1 MAQFS
6 NPSRSFS
13 PRPQHD
19 YLDPVAVTDTST
31 VIANYEADGNSA
43 TGYQSEAALEDALIK
58 QLQRQAYDYA
68 DIRDAQSMRDNVR
81 TQLEK
86 LNNYQFSDTEWETFY
101 RTEIANPS
109 SGIVEKTRTI
119 QTDHVKN
126 LIRDDGT
133 TKNIALIDKDNIHRN
148 SLQVINQ
155 YSTKKSEKGNESNR
169 YDVSILVNGLPLVH
183 LELKRRGVA
192 IRQAFNQIDRYQRDS
207 FWADEGLFQYVQLF
221 VISNGT
227 QTKYYSNTTRDL
239 HIKDQTKKSSQQ
251 SRKRKTSNSFEFT
264 SWWADAKNKPITD
277 LMAFATT
284 FLSKHTLLA
293 VLTRYC
299 VFTVDELL
307 LVMRPY
313 QIAAAERILNRIER
327 SISYKQLGSVNGGG
341 YVWHTTGSGKT
352 LTSFKTAQL
361 ATENESVEKV
371 IFVVDRK
378 DLDYQ
383 TIREY
388 DRFEKGAA
396 NSNTS
401 TKILSQQLSTK
412 SELLAEIEQ
421 REREGKPTG
430 DIDLTRADSK
440 IVITTIQKMSH
451 FIAGNDKREIYNQHV
466 VFIFDEC
473 HRSQFGSMH
482 TAIKKKFKK
491 ANFFGFTGTPIFE
504 QNKVGSNPNLQTT
517 TQAFGDMLHSYTI
530 VDAIRDKNV
539 LPFKVEYHELS
550 PVSPD
555 PNSPFELTA
564 AELLVPGRI
573 EEITGYTLEHFDQ
586 KTKRDLGQSYT
597 HKVVTNVE
605 QSVRKRGAKEATKAD
620 RKVKGF
626 NALFATDSIQAAR
639 TYYDEFTRQQAS
651 LPLDQRLKVATIF
664 SAQSNVNDAVDLIE
678 DEDFDTSKLSGDN
691 LDFLARAV
699 GDYNEMFATNY
710 DARDA
715 ESFENYYKDLS
726 QRIKNRDI
734 DLVIVVNMLLTGF
747 DATTLNTLFVD
758 KNLRMH
764 GLIQAFSRT
773 NRILNSVKT
782 YGNIVS
788 FRDLDKNTN
797 EALELFGNAD
807 NAAQVAILAPFKDF
821 YRDYSR
827 KVEDLKDFYP
837 SGQVIA
843 SESGQ
848 KAFVKLYGEVLK
860 LENVLTSF
868 DEFAGQELLSERE
881 SQDYKS
887 MYLDLHDEFKA
898 QRIADMPFDET
909 GDDEADEQLV
919 FELEL
924 IKQVEINVDYI
935 VMLIDEYRKQHG
947 TGDTEGAQQ
956 TRETIERSVDASP
969 SLRDKRDLIEE
980 FMDTVGEGDHAL
992 ETSDMSTDQR
1002 WVQFIAVRRDE
1013 ELKNLIETERL
1024 KPEATYTFVERALE
1038 SGVVPTSGT
1047 ALTKLLP
1054 KTSRFGKQANH
1065 DEVRAR
1071 VSDKLSAFVER
1082 FSLVI

>member
-1 MAQFS
+1 MAQFT

-13 PRPQHD
+13 PRPQHA
-19 YLDPVAVTDTST
+19 YADPVAVTDTST
-31 VIANYEADGNSA
+31 VIASYVADGKSA
-43 TGYQSEAALEDALIK
+43 TGYQSEAALEEAFIN
-58 QLQRQAYDYA
+58 QLTSQAYEHA
-68 DIRDAQSMRDNVR
+68 DIRTPEAMRDNLR
-81 TQLEK
+81 QKLEE
-86 LNNYQFSDTEWETFY
+86 LNDYAFTDAEWETFY
-101 RTEIANPS
+101 RSEIANPS
-109 SGIVEKTRTI
+109 AGIVEKTSTI
-119 QTDHVKN
+119 QVDHEKN

-133 TKNIALIDKDNIHRN
+133 TKNIRLIDKSNIHRN

-155 YSTKKSEKGNESNR
+155 YSTKGSAKGNLPNR
-169 YDVSILVNGLPLVH
+169 YDVTVLVNGLPLVH
-183 LELKRRGVA
+183 IELKRRGVV
-192 IRQAFNQIDRYQRDS
+192 IREAFNQIDRYQRDS

-239 HIKDQTKKSSQQ
+239 HVKEVAGKANPRKNKK
-251 SRKRKTSNSFEFT
+251 KTSNSFEFT

-277 LMAFATT
+277 LIAFAKT
-284 FLSKHTLLA
+284 FMSKHTLLS
-293 VLTRYC
+293 VLTKYC

-327 SISYKQLGSVNGGG
+327 SVLNRQLGTVSAGG
-341 YVWHTTGSGKT
+341 YIWHTTGSGKT

-361 ATENESVEKV
+361 ASEMESVDKV

-401 TKILSQQLSTK
+401 TRILSQQLSTRE
-412 SELLAEIEQ
+412 ELLAEIEQ
-421 REREGKPTG
+421 RELEGKATG

-451 FIAGNDKREIYNQHV
+451 FIAGNDKREIYDKHV

-482 TAIKKKFKK
+482 TAIKKKFKNY
-491 ANFFGFTGTPIFE
+491 NFFGFTGTPIFE

-517 TQAFGDMLHSYTI
+517 AQAFGDLLHSYTI

-539 LPFKVEYHELS
+539 LPFRVEYNELA

-555 PNSPFELTA
+555 PHSPVEQRL
-564 AELLVPGRI
+564 AELLAPGRI
-573 EEITGYTLEHFDQ
+573 EAITSYILEHFDQ
-586 KTKRDLGQSYT
+586 KTKRDLGRTYI

-605 QSVRKRGAKEATKAD
+605 QSVRKRGALEATKSDKAV
-620 RKVKGF
+620 RGF
-626 NALFATDSIQAAR
+626 NALFATDSIPAAR
-639 TYYDEFTRQQAS
+639 TYYEEFARQQEH
-651 LPLDQRLKVATIF
+651 LPPDQRLKVATIF
-664 SAQSNVNDAVDLIE
+664 SAQSSQNSAADIIE
-678 DEDFDTSKLSGDN
+678 DEDFDTTKLSGDN
-691 LDFLARAV
+691 LEFLARAV
-699 GDYNEMFATNY
+699 SDYNAMFQTNY
-710 DARDA
+710 DARDP

-726 QRIKNRDI
+726 QRIKNREI

-788 FRDLDKNTN
+788 FRDLDENTN

-807 NAAQVAILAPFKDF
+807 NATQVAILAPFKDF
-821 YRDYSR
+821 YRDYER
-827 KVEDLKDFYP
+827 KVEDLKEFYP
-837 SGQVIA
+837 AGKLIA
-843 SESGQ
+843 SE
-848 KAFVKLYGEVLK
+848 KAQVGFVKLYGEILK
-860 LENVLTSF
+860 LENILISF
-868 DEFAGQELLSERE
+868 DEFQDKQLITERE

-887 MYLDLHDEFKA
+887 MYLDLHDDFKA
-898 QRIADMPFDET
+898 RRDAERVVDNSHV
-909 GDDEADEQLV
+909 DDPDDNQLV
-919 FELEL
+919 FEIEL
-924 IKQVEINVDYI
+924 VKQVEINVDYI
-935 VMLIDEYRKQHG
+935 VMLIDDYRTKQG
-947 TGDTEGAQQ
+947 QGDEAGAQE
-956 TRETIERSVDASP
+956 TRAIIGRSMDASP
-969 SLRDKRDLIEE
+969 NLRDKRDLIEE
-980 FMDTVGEGDHAL
+980 FMDSEEGAGSFGD
-992 ETSDMSTDQR
+992 TDAR
-1002 WVQFIAVRRDE
+1002 WEQFMEIRRDQ
-1013 ELKNLIETERL
+1013 ELNELIEAEKL
-1024 KPEATYTFVERALE
+1024 KADQTYSFVEEALRTGMV
-1038 SGVVPTSGT
+1038 STSGT
-1047 ALTKLLP
+1047 AMTKLLP
-1054 KTSRFGKQANH
+1054 TTFRFGRQANH

-1071 VSDKLSAFVER
+1071 VGEKLSAFVDR
-1082 FSLVI
+1082 FSML

>member
-1 MAQFS
+1 MAQFT

-19 YLDPVAVTDTST
+19 YADPVAVTVKST
-31 VIANYEADGNSA
+31 VIANYVADGKNT
-43 TGYQSEAALEDALIK
+43 TGYQSELDLEDAFIK
-58 QLQRQAYDYA
+58 QLTNQAYEHA
-68 DIRDAQSMRDNVR
+68 DIRTPDAMRDNLR
-81 TQLEK
+81 HKLED
-86 LNNYQFSDTEWETFY
+86 LNDYTFTDSEWETFY
-101 RTEIANPS
+101 RAEVANPS
-109 SGIVEKTRTI
+109 AGIVEKTRTI
-119 QTDHVKN
+119 QVDHEKN

-133 TKNIALIDKDNIHRN
+133 TKNIRLIDKSNIYRN

-155 YSTKKSEKGNESNR
+155 YSTKGSNKGNQSNR
-169 YDVSILVNGLPLVH
+169 YDVTVLVNGLPLVH
-183 LELKRRGVA
+183 IELKRRGVA
-192 IRQAFNQIDRYQRDS
+192 IREAFNQIDRYQRDS

-239 HIKDQTKKSSQQ
+239 HVKEVAGKTNPQKNKK
-251 SRKRKTSNSFEFT
+251 KTSNSFEFT
-264 SWWADAKNKPITD
+264 SWWADASNKPITD
-277 LMAFATT
+277 LIAFAKT
-284 FLSKHTLLA
+284 FMSKHTLLS

-327 SISYKQLGSVNGGG
+327 SVLNKQLGTINAGG
-341 YVWHTTGSGKT
+341 YIWHTTGSGKT

-361 ATENESVEKV
+361 ASEMESVDKV

-401 TKILSQQLSTK
+401 TRILSQQLSTRE
-412 SELLAEIEQ
+412 ELLAEIEQ
-421 REREGKPTG
+421 RERDRKSTSGI
-430 DIDLTRADSK
+430 DISRSDSK
-440 IVITTIQKMSH
+440 IVITTIQKMTH
-451 FIAGNDKREIYNQHV
+451 FIAGNDKRDIYNKHI

-482 TAIKKKFKK
+482 TSIKKKFKK

-517 TQAFGDMLHSYTI
+517 AQAFGDLLHSYTI

-539 LPFKVEYHELS
+539 LPFRVEYNELAPVDPNLDS
-550 PVSPD
+550 PV
-555 PNSPFELTA
+555 EQRM
-564 AELLVPGRI
+564 AELLAPGRV
-573 EEITGYTLEHFDQ
+573 EAITAYILEHFDQ
-586 KTKRDLGQSYT
+586 KTKRDLGQTYI

-605 QSVRKRGAKEATKAD
+605 QSVRKRGAIDATKSD
-620 RKVKGF
+620 KIVRGF

-639 TYYDEFTRQQAS
+639 TYYEEFARQQEHVA
-651 LPLDQRLKVATIF
+651 PEQRLKVATIF
-664 SAQSNVNDAVDLIE
+664 SSQSTPNSSIDLIE

-691 LDFLARAV
+691 LEFLAGAV
-699 GDYNEMFATNY
+699 SDYNEMFATNY
-710 DARDA
+710 DARDR

-726 QRIKNRDI
+726 QRIKNREI
-734 DLVIVVNMLLTGF
+734 DLVIIVNMLLTGF

-764 GLIQAFSRT
+764 GLVQAFSRT

-782 YGNIVS
+782 YGNIVA
-788 FRDLDKNTN
+788 FRDLDENTN

-821 YRDYSR
+821 YRDYER
-827 KVEDLKDFYP
+827 KVEDLKGFYP
-837 SGQVIA
+837 VGELIV
-843 SESGQ
+843 SE
-848 KAFVKLYGEVLK
+848 KAQAGFVKLYGEILK
-860 LENVLTSF
+860 LENILSSF
-868 DEFAGQELLSERE
+868 DEFQDKQLISERE

-887 MYLDLHDEFKA
+887 MYLDLHDDFKA
-898 QRIADMPFDET
+898 RRDAERVVDNPGADRPE
-909 GDDEADEQLV
+909 DDQLM
-919 FELEL
+919 FEIEL
-924 IKQVEINVDYI
+924 VKQVEINVDYI
-935 VMLIDEYRKQHG
+935 VMLIDDYRTKQG
-947 TGDTEGAQQ
+947 QGDEAGAQE
-956 TRETIERSVDASP
+956 TRAIIGRSVDASP
-969 SLRDKRDLIEE
+969 TLRDKRDLIEE
-980 FMDTVGEGDHAL
+980 FIDSEEGSGASGDTDE
-992 ETSDMSTDQR
+992 R
-1002 WVQFIAVRRDE
+1002 WERFMAIRRDQ
-1013 ELKNLIETERL
+1013 ELNKLIEAERL
-1024 KPEATYTFVERALE
+1024 KPDQTYSFVEEALRT
-1038 SGVVPTSGT
+1038 GVVSTSGT
-1047 ALTKLLP
+1047 AMTKLLP
-1054 KTSRFGKQANH
+1054 TTSRFGRQSNH

-1071 VSDKLSAFVER
+1071 VSEKLSAFVDR
-1082 FSLVI
+1082 FSML

>member
-1 MAQFS
+1 MAQFT

-19 YLDPVAVTDTST
+19 YADPVAVTDTST
-31 VIANYEADGNSA
+31 VIASYVADGKSA
-43 TGYQSEAALEDALIK
+43 TGYQSEAALEEAFIN
-58 QLQRQAYDYA
+58 QLTSQAYEHA
-68 DIRDAQSMRDNVR
+68 NIRTPEAMRNNLRQKLEELNEYTFTDA
-81 TQLEK
+81 
-86 LNNYQFSDTEWETFY
+86 EWETFY
-101 RTEIANPS
+101 RSEIANPS
-109 SGIVEKTRTI
+109 AGIVEKTRTI
-119 QTDHVKN
+119 QVDHEKN

-133 TKNIALIDKDNIHRN
+133 TKNIRLIDKSNIYRN

-155 YSTKKSEKGNESNR
+155 YSTKGSDKGNLSNR
-169 YDVSILVNGLPLVH
+169 YDVTVLVNGLPLVH
-183 LELKRRGVA
+183 IELKRRGVS
-192 IRQAFNQIDRYQRDS
+192 IREAFNQIDRYQRDS

-239 HIKDQTKKSSQQ
+239 HVKEVAGKANPRKNKK
-251 SRKRKTSNSFEFT
+251 KTSNSFEFT
-264 SWWADAKNKPITD
+264 SWWADAKNRPITD
-277 LMAFATT
+277 LIAFAKT
-284 FLSKHTLLA
+284 FMSKHTLLS
-293 VLTRYC
+293 VLTKYC

-327 SISYKQLGSVNGGG
+327 SVLNKQLGTVNAGG
-341 YVWHTTGSGKT
+341 YIWHTTGSGKT

-361 ATENESVEKV
+361 ASEMESVDKV

-401 TKILSQQLSTK
+401 TRILAQQLSTRD
-412 SELLAEIEQ
+412 ELLAEIEQ
-421 REREGKPTG
+421 REREGKATG

-451 FIAGNDKREIYNQHV
+451 FIAGNDKREIYNKHV

-482 TAIKKKFKK
+482 TAIKKKFKNY
-491 ANFFGFTGTPIFE
+491 NFFGFTGTPIFE

-517 TQAFGDMLHSYTI
+517 AQAFGDLLHSYTI

-539 LPFKVEYHELS
+539 LPFRVEYNELA

-555 PNSPFELTA
+555 PHSPVEQRP
-564 AELLVPGRI
+564 AELLAPGRI
-573 EEITGYTLEHFDQ
+573 EAITSYILEHFDQ
-586 KTKRDLGQSYT
+586 KTKRDLGQTYI

-605 QSVRKRGAKEATKAD
+605 QSVRKRGTLEATKSDKAV
-620 RKVKGF
+620 RGF
-626 NALFATDSIQAAR
+626 NALFATDSIPAAR
-639 TYYDEFTRQQAS
+639 TYYEEFARQQEH
-651 LPLDQRLKVATIF
+651 LPPEQRLKVATIF
-664 SAQSNVNDAVDLIE
+664 SAQPSQNSAVDIIE
-678 DEDFDTSKLSGDN
+678 DEDFDTTKLSGDN
-691 LDFLARAV
+691 LEFLARAV
-699 GDYNEMFATNY
+699 SDYNEMFQTNY
-710 DARDA
+710 DAYDP

-726 QRIKNRDI
+726 QRIKNREI

-788 FRDLDKNTN
+788 FRDLDENTN

-807 NAAQVAILAPFKDF
+807 NAAQVAILAPFEEF
-821 YRDYSR
+821 YRDYQR
-827 KVEDLKDFYP
+827 KVEDLKEFYP
-837 SGQVIA
+837 AGELIV
-843 SESGQ
+843 SE
-848 KAFVKLYGEVLK
+848 KAQAGFVKLYGEILK
-860 LENVLTSF
+860 LENILSSF
-868 DEFAGQELLSERE
+868 DKFQNKQLINERE

-887 MYLDLHDEFKA
+887 MYLDLHDDFKA
-898 QRIADMPFDET
+898 RRDAERVVDNSHVNVP
-909 GDDEADEQLV
+909 DDDQLV
-919 FELEL
+919 FEIEL
-924 IKQVEINVDYI
+924 VKQVEINVDYI
-935 VMLIDEYRKQHG
+935 VMLIDDYRTKQG
-947 TGDTEGAQQ
+947 QGDEAGA
-956 TRETIERSVDASP
+956 RETRAIIGRSVDASP
-969 SLRDKRDLIEE
+969 TLRDKRDLIEE
-980 FMDTVGEGDHAL
+980 FMDSEDGAGTSGD
-992 ETSDMSTDQR
+992 TDAR
-1002 WVQFIAVRRDE
+1002 WEQFMAIRRDQ
-1013 ELKNLIETERL
+1013 ELNELIEAENL
-1024 KPEATYTFVERALE
+1024 KADQTYSFVEEALRT
-1038 SGVVPTSGT
+1038 GVVSTSGT
-1047 ALTKLLP
+1047 AMTKLLP
-1054 KTSRFGKQANH
+1054 TTSRFGRQANH

-1071 VSDKLSAFVER
+1071 VGEKLTAFVDR
-1082 FSLVI
+1082 FSML

>member
-1 MAQFS
+1 MAQFT

-13 PRPQHD
+13 PRPQHA
-19 YLDPVAVTDTST
+19 YADPVAVTDTST
-31 VIANYEADGNSA
+31 VIASYVADGKSA
-43 TGYQSEAALEDALIK
+43 TGYQSEAALEEAFIN
-58 QLQRQAYDYA
+58 QLTSQAYEHA
-68 DIRDAQSMRDNVR
+68 DIRTPEAMRDNLR
-81 TQLEK
+81 QKLEE
-86 LNNYQFSDTEWETFY
+86 LNDYAFTDAEWETFY
-101 RTEIANPS
+101 RSEIANPS
-109 SGIVEKTRTI
+109 AGIVEKTSTI
-119 QTDHVKN
+119 QVDHEKN

-133 TKNIALIDKDNIHRN
+133 TKNIRLIDKSNIHRN

-155 YSTKKSEKGNESNR
+155 YSTKGSAKGNLPNR
-169 YDVSILVNGLPLVH
+169 YDVTVLVNGLPLVH
-183 LELKRRGVA
+183 IELKRRGVA
-192 IRQAFNQIDRYQRDS
+192 IREAFNQIDRYQRDS

-227 QTKYYSNTTRDL
+227 QTKYYSNTTREL
-239 HIKDQTKKSSQQ
+239 HVKEVAGKANPRRNK
-251 SRKRKTSNSFEFT
+251 KTSNSFEFT

-277 LMAFATT
+277 LIAFAKT
-284 FLSKHTLLA
+284 FMSKHTLLS
-293 VLTRYC
+293 VLTKYC

-327 SISYKQLGSVNGGG
+327 SVLNKQLGTVNAGG
-341 YVWHTTGSGKT
+341 YIWHTTGSGKT

-361 ATENESVEKV
+361 ASEMESVDKV

-401 TKILSQQLSTK
+401 TRILSQQLSTRE
-412 SELLAEIEQ
+412 ELLAEIEQ
-421 REREGKPTG
+421 REREGKVTG

-451 FIAGNDKREIYNQHV
+451 FIAGNDKREIYDKHV

-482 TAIKKKFKK
+482 TAIKKKFKNY
-491 ANFFGFTGTPIFE
+491 NFFGFTGTPIFE

-517 TQAFGDMLHSYTI
+517 AQALGDLLHSYTI

-539 LPFKVEYHELS
+539 LPFRVEYNELA

-555 PNSPFELTA
+555 PHSPVEQRL
-564 AELLVPGRI
+564 AELLAPGRI
-573 EEITGYTLEHFDQ
+573 EAITSYILEHFDQ
-586 KTKRDLGQSYT
+586 KTKRDLGQTYI

-605 QSVRKRGAKEATKAD
+605 QSVRKRDALEATKSDKAV
-620 RKVKGF
+620 RGF
-626 NALFATDSIQAAR
+626 NALFATDSIPAAR
-639 TYYDEFTRQQAS
+639 TYYEEFARQQEY
-651 LPLDQRLKVATIF
+651 LPPEQRLKVATIF
-664 SAQSNVNDAVDLIE
+664 SAQSSQNTAVDIIE
-678 DEDFDTSKLSGDN
+678 DEDFDTTKLSGDN
-691 LDFLARAV
+691 LEFLARAV
-699 GDYNEMFATNY
+699 SDYNEMFATNY
-710 DARDA
+710 DARDP

-726 QRIKNRDI
+726 QRIKNREI

-788 FRDLDKNTN
+788 FRDLDENTN

-821 YRDYSR
+821 YRDYER
-827 KVEDLKDFYP
+827 KVEDLKEFYP
-837 SGQVIA
+837 AGELIVSEKAQV
-843 SESGQ
+843 G
-848 KAFVKLYGEVLK
+848 FVKLYGEILK
-860 LENVLTSF
+860 LENILTCF
-868 DEFAGQELLSERE
+868 DEFQGKKLITERE

-887 MYLDLHDEFKA
+887 MYLDLHDDFKA
-898 QRIADMPFDET
+898 QRDAERVVDSSHV
-909 GDDEADEQLV
+909 DDPDNNQLV
-919 FELEL
+919 FEIEL
-924 IKQVEINVDYI
+924 VKQVEINVDYI
-935 VMLIDEYRKQHG
+935 VMLIDDYRTKQG
-947 TGDTEGAQQ
+947 QGDEAGAQE
-956 TRETIERSVDASP
+956 TRAIIGRSVDASP
-969 SLRDKRDLIEE
+969 TLRDKRDLIEE
-980 FMDTVGEGDHAL
+980 FMDSEEGAG
-992 ETSDMSTDQR
+992 TSGDTDAR
-1002 WVQFIAVRRDE
+1002 WEQFMAIRRDQ
-1013 ELKNLIETERL
+1013 ELNELIEAE
-1024 KPEATYTFVERALE
+1024 KMKADQTYSFVEEALRT
-1038 SGVVPTSGT
+1038 GVVSTSGT
-1047 ALTKLLP
+1047 AMTKLLP
-1054 KTSRFGKQANH
+1054 TTSRFGRQANH

-1071 VSDKLSAFVER
+1071 VGEKLTAFVDR
-1082 FSLVI
+1082 FSML